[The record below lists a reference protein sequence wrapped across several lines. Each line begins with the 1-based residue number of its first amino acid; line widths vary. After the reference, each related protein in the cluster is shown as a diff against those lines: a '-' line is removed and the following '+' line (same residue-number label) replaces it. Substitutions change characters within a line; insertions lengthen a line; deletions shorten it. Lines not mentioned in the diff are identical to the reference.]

1 MGRSPWR
8 SLVALA
14 ALSLLSGACSGVGST
29 AAAQTSDSA
38 MPHVPV
44 LHESTNTT
52 IGLAAT
58 ELGYTFDSTMA
69 TLPPDH
75 VYRFRVLR
83 PDSRPEMDYL
93 WDQTKEMHFLAIR
106 DDFTGFVHVHPTLS
120 PDGTWSVYLPL
131 TEPGP
136 YELYADFL
144 IGDFRG
150 IDIGQGEPGHFVLR
164 RQITVPGPYVL
175 APIVPSPALAAQT
188 DGYSITFDMSKITT
202 MNGTRL
208 SQPKAWTVM
217 YLPATV
223 TYQGR
228 PFAGLEPYLA
238 VYAHFSAFNIANDL
252 YGHAHPLEYA
262 GAGREGW
269 PLRTMPVLHGGPQLT
284 FHAEFP
290 GSGDYRAFVEF
301 EVAGVLHTAAVTLHV
316 R

>member
-1 MGRSPWR
+1 
-8 SLVALA
+8 
-14 ALSLLSGACSGVGST
+14 
-29 AAAQTSDSA
+29 

-52 IGLAAT
+52 IGVSAT
-58 ELGYTFDSTMA
+58 EMGYTFDSTMA

-150 IDIGQGEPGHFVLR
+150 IDIGQGEPGHLVLR
-164 RQITVPGPYVL
+164 RQITVPGPYTL
-175 APIVPSPALAAQT
+175 API
-188 DGYSITFDMSKITT
+188 
-202 MNGTRL
+202 
-208 SQPKAWTVM
+208 
-217 YLPATV
+217 
-223 TYQGR
+223 
-228 PFAGLEPYLA
+228 
-238 VYAHFSAFNIANDL
+238 
-252 YGHAHPLEYA
+252 
-262 GAGREGW
+262 
-269 PLRTMPVLHGGPQLT
+269 
-284 FHAEFP
+284 
-290 GSGDYRAFVEF
+290 
-301 EVAGVLHTAAVTLHV
+301 
-316 R
+316 